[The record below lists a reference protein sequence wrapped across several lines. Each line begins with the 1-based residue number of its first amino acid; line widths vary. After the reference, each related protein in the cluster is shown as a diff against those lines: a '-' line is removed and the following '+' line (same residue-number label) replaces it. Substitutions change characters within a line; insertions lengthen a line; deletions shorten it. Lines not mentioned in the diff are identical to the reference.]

1 MENKTKKTTKKKIT
15 NKKAEKKPI
24 TIEKEQNNEIK
35 KETNKKIKE
44 NKKLKHK
51 LYVGYESK
59 IAMTIVLT
67 FLLLLIGSYYL
78 IKSINVLSVLNVNY
92 REKSNL
98 DYKVY
103 LKNNEFYDSEYL
115 GKGMTYVA
123 SLIDKISADFNYTF
137 DIDKE
142 SDIDFDY
149 DITAQL
155 VISDTNKNNIFL
167 KKEYKLLQ
175 NTKEKMISS
184 KEHTIN
190 KTIDID
196 YNYYNTIANKFRI
209 RYGVDTRSDLNIY
222 LNIHEKNGENN
233 SFKIDNKS
241 VMSLTIPLS
250 QKSINIALDYK
261 DINKTSQ
268 VIKKSEIIIN
278 NYIFLALGIS
288 LLLIGI
294 LEFIHLIHLILFTKT
309 KKTNYDK
316 YITKILNEYDRL
328 IVETTT
334 GPNIQNKNIVKINRF
349 NELLDVRDN
358 LKLPIKYY
366 VISEHQKCQFY
377 IDHEEELYILT
388 IKEVDIED
396 NK

>member
-1 MENKTKKTTKKKIT
+1 
-15 NKKAEKKPI
+15 
-24 TIEKEQNNEIK
+24 
-35 KETNKKIKE
+35 
-44 NKKLKHK
+44 
-51 LYVGYESK
+51 
-59 IAMTIVLT
+59 
-67 FLLLLIGSYYL
+67 
-78 IKSINVLSVLNVNY
+78 
-92 REKSNL
+92 
-98 DYKVY
+98 
-103 LKNNEFYDSEYL
+103 
-115 GKGMTYVA
+115 
-123 SLIDKISADFNYTF
+123 
-137 DIDKE
+137 
-142 SDIDFDY
+142 
-149 DITAQL
+149 
-155 VISDTNKNNIFL
+155 
-167 KKEYKLLQ
+167 
-175 NTKEKMISS
+175 
-184 KEHTIN
+184 
-190 KTIDID
+190 
-196 YNYYNTIANKFRI
+196 
-209 RYGVDTRSDLNIY
+209 
-222 LNIHEKNGENN
+222 
-233 SFKIDNKS
+233 
-241 VMSLTIPLS
+241 MSLTIPLS

-396 NK
+396 NKWLYYTIQNVLPVKRQLNI